1 MKRSLFFAFLLSVC
15 IHTVFAQQILLDK
28 PVRAGELIV
37 FPALGQ
43 TAASKNYYYLPDKP
57 RIGRHPDN
65 KPMFSFLRYVKNERT
80 SVESNTSITESQ
92 TGGGVVHALVELSVS
107 DDQVKEAERAL
118 QRIDAGG
125 KIVGPVVF
133 KSGTVA
139 LISGIANKDG
149 GYAQTVVGLGSAPI
163 LENQKAAV
171 AVMLNAMGSKLLW
184 ETFNTPTP
192 DFSIQFDME
201 VAGFLAPKRV
211 TIEADFE
218 QMYKNST
225 FEAAIAMP
233 VLQAEIG
240 MAMDEMMNN
249 GTIKVTQ
256 VGEDASM
263 DRVRDAVMTQLLNL
277 MFERVGGTG
286 VPQINQLMG
295 MNNRPGIL
303 DRASGMLN
311 QARADHRAEQAR
323 AGNQPAPATSN
334 APASTPPAGG
344 NTTAPSNPPAT
355 TTTAPATTPPTPAD
369 TSRAAAAPATTPA
382 NTTPATTPATT
393 TPATTS
399 TSRPATTT
407 PATQPATNPS
417 GNTQQPGANTNTA
430 GNRSSAPSLAIAV
443 SYRMREMKQKGKYY
457 MDMNKYT
464 ETVRPMPF
472 AYNPG
477 NLKRECPECFR
488 EVNLDDPLMKQRD
501 VNATLG
507 GLNAQD
513 FAQYVNFVNV
523 VLRKV
528 HQSGEETVDEI
539 KMDKTQFN
547 QTGNFVKMQ
556 YGYKGDKDRLAW
568 LNYEYK
574 TKWSFFGN
582 YSVETPWQKS
592 DFGSIALEPPFVRK
606 TIFLEAD
613 PDFIAEQGV
622 RAVEVALFSKL
633 GDVVDQKNVQ
643 LKTNRDEL
651 SKTVEILLPRG
662 VEDYEYEI
670 TWFLKG
676 KEPQKSARK
685 KAQYGRIDLDRF

>member
-1 MKRSLFFAFLLSVC
+1 MKHAFFFAYFLFVG
-15 IHTVFAQQILLDK
+15 INTGFAQQILLDK

-43 TAASKNYYYLPDKP
+43 TAATKNYYYLPDKP

-107 DDQVKEAERAL
+107 DDQIKEAERAL

-240 MAMDEMMNN
+240 MAVDEMMNN
-249 GTIKVTQ
+249 GAIKVTQ

-286 VPQINQLMG
+286 VPQINQMMG

-323 AGNQPAPATSN
+323 TN
-334 APASTPPAGG
+334 
-344 NTTAPSNPPAT
+344 
-355 TTTAPATTPPTPAD
+355 
-369 TSRAAAAPATTPA
+369 
-382 NTTPATTPATT
+382 
-393 TPATTS
+393 
-399 TSRPATTT
+399 
-407 PATQPATNPS
+407 TQPATSPS
-417 GNTQQPGANTNTA
+417 TTSANSPA
-430 GNRSSAPSLAIAV
+430 SP
-443 SYRMREMKQKGKYY
+443 
-457 MDMNKYT
+457 
-464 ETVRPMPF
+464 
-472 AYNPG
+472 
-477 NLKRECPECFR
+477 
-488 EVNLDDPLMKQRD
+488 
-501 VNATLG
+501 
-507 GLNAQD
+507 
-513 FAQYVNFVNV
+513 
-523 VLRKV
+523 
-528 HQSGEETVDEI
+528 
-539 KMDKTQFN
+539 
-547 QTGNFVKMQ
+547 
-556 YGYKGDKDRLAW
+556 
-568 LNYEYK
+568 
-574 TKWSFFGN
+574 
-582 YSVETPWQKS
+582 
-592 DFGSIALEPPFVRK
+592 
-606 TIFLEAD
+606 
-613 PDFIAEQGV
+613 
-622 RAVEVALFSKL
+622 
-633 GDVVDQKNVQ
+633 
-643 LKTNRDEL
+643 
-651 SKTVEILLPRG
+651 
-662 VEDYEYEI
+662 
-670 TWFLKG
+670 
-676 KEPQKSARK
+676 
-685 KAQYGRIDLDRF
+685 